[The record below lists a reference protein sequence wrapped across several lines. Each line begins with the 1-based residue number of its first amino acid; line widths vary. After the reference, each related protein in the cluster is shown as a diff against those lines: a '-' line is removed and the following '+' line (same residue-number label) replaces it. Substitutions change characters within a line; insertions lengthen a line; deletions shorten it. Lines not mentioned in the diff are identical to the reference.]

1 VCEVYINIF
10 TANLIYIDINT
21 MQLKI
26 HFKGTKYIVLTEI
39 YELQLAYNLLKFQR
53 EIVTQNILI
62 IENDGSFK
70 SSEETDAFILRC

>member
-1 VCEVYINIF
+1 
-10 TANLIYIDINT
+10 